1 MEKLPLYHQTARDG
15 RGGIPAWWFG
25 APIVAF
31 VYAFLAPRL
40 GLDIVTVPDALPGGL
55 ASAMRWMVGL
65 LLGVALV
72 TTWRVGRWVARRR

>member
-15 RGGIPAWWFG
+15 HGGIPSWWFG

-40 GLDIVTVPDALPGGL
+40 SLDIVTVPDALPGGL

-72 TTWRVGRWVARRR
+72 ATWRVGRWVARRS